1 VDISAILTGG
11 VALLAIATAVGYG
24 LLRGRVTALRD
35 ELKDERE
42 GRAADRRDRDD
53 ARAELAVVRNDLA
66 ALSRIVTGEA
76 HWVAIGQKLD
86 EHHEEAV
93 RYWREAKQ
101 IDAEQL
107 RELRRLGRGGDA
119 GV

>member
-11 VALLAIATAVGYG
+11 VAILAIATAVGYG
-24 LLRGRVTALRD
+24 LLRGRVSALRD

-53 ARAELAVVRNDLA
+53 ARRELAVVRTDLE

-76 HWVAIGQKLD
+76 HWVAIGAKLD

-93 RYWREAKQ
+93 RYWRKAEKMTE
-101 IDAEQL
+101 EQL
-107 RELRRLGRGGDA
+107 RELRRLGRGGEA
-119 GV
+119 RA

>member
-11 VALLAIATAVGYG
+11 VAILAIATAVGYG

-42 GRAADRRDRDD
+42 GRADD

>member
-1 VDISAILTGG
+1 VDISEILTAGVAILA
-11 VALLAIATAVGYG
+11 VATAVGYG

-53 ARAELAVVRNDLA
+53 ARRELLVVKNDLS

-86 EHHEEAV
+86 DHHEEAV
-93 RYWREAKQ
+93 AHWRRTEA
-101 IDAEQL
+101 IDKEQL
-107 RELRRLGRGGDA
+107 ATLRRLGTPHE
-119 GV
+119 